1 MKKEKLE
8 LQVKDKK
15 GNVIKTVEANTFDVY
30 FGTIDNLMRLL
41 DIDEQTSSFEL
52 LKKITKA
59 WGEVTELLGDIFP
72 DMTDQDWKYVR
83 LNDLVPIVLRIV
95 KYTFLEIMTI
105 PSDSKN

>member
-30 FGTIDNLMRLL
+30 FGTIDNLMQLL

-59 WGEVTELLGDIFP
+59 WDEVTELLGDIFP
-72 DMTDQDWKYVR
+72 GMSEQDWKYVR
-83 LNDLVPIVLRIV
+83 MNDLVPIVLQIV